1 MTNKALSA
9 SEIVLMKVIWD
20 HEADISMPELLNIL
34 KEDYGKDYA
43 RMGVVTF
50 LMSMANKG
58 YMETYRNRGGMRIRR
73 GLQFF

>member
-43 RMGVVTF
+43 RTTVVTF
-50 LMSMANKG
+50 LPVPEGVCPYG
-58 YMETYRNRGGMRIRR
+58 YARGGMRIRR